1 MKSPL
6 LYVVEML
13 FCSGLLLAFYR
24 LLLVRKVSF
33 AVCRRYLVVSV
44 SLATVIPALDIPLYP
59 APTLV
64 YPLPL
69 IVPAPV
75 ETAVT
80 PAEAIVSAADVAA
93 TSAWRVSGLIAVGLY
108 TVVAFLLLGFFTL
121 RVAAIRRL
129 RRHSSLTDCGAYTLA
144 EHPQVAT
151 PFSFLHTVFLGEGY
165 EGSRREIVL
174 CHEGSHVRHR
184 HSAERIAVELFRR
197 LFWVNSF
204 FWIAGR
210 WLQEVHEW
218 EADRDVLDAGYD
230 LTEYRTV
237 IFYQLFGYNPDIAC
251 GLNHSLTKKRF
262 AMMTQFKKRRYTVLR
277 FGAAVPVV
285 AGMMLLCSFTVRTPD
300 PAATG
305 ESGPPAVT
313 VQFAAGG
320 KILLDGQPV
329 TIAELER
336 LVAAEREKLAEA
348 DRAQMM
354 VVLQAEKNTP
364 VDSVARAM
372 TALRRAN
379 ALRLECRTG
388 PSGPGV
394 LRMLPPDPSRLPAD
408 GSVKILVP
416 DEQGNMGMLKIQDR
430 NLFGVRIDAAG
441 KVAVC
446 RGGGEE
452 PVSVRKL
459 PALIKAFILNA
470 SDDPGLSAKR
480 MQEFVLPGGGTM
492 SYPVSEEI
500 VSLQVAREAS
510 FGRYVE
516 VQRLVAQAFGE
527 LRDELSRR
535 QFGRDCAS
543 LTETERQVVVR
554 AVPLKI
560 TESPAE

>member
-44 SLATVIPALDIPLYP
+44 FLAVVVPALDIPLYP

-75 ETAVT
+75 ETAVM
-80 PAEAIVSAADVAA
+80 PAGAIVSAADVAA

-108 TVVAFLLLGFFTL
+108 TVVAFLSLGFFTL

-165 EGSRREIVL
+165 EGGRREIVL
-174 CHEGSHVRHR
+174 CHEASHVRHR

-197 LFWVNSF
+197 LFWVNPF

-277 FGAAVPVV
+277 LGAAVPVV
-285 AGMMLLCSFTVRTPD
+285 AGMMLLCSFPVRSAAAPEPDRPVLTVHIGPD
-300 PAATG
+300 
-305 ESGPPAVT
+305 
-313 VQFAAGG
+313 G
-320 KILLDGQPV
+320 KIVLNGRPATV
-329 TIAELER
+329 GELEQ
-336 LVAAEREKLAEA
+336 LVAAEREKLSEAE
-348 DRAQMM
+348 RTKLE
-354 VVLQAEKNTP
+354 VVLRAESSIPMADIDDAK
-364 VDSVARAM
+364 
-372 TALRRAN
+372 TALRHAN
-379 ALRLECRTG
+379 ALRVRYSPAASDTE
-388 PSGPGV
+388 V
-394 LRMLPPDPSRLPAD
+394 LRMLPPDASRVPAD
-408 GSVKILVP
+408 GRVRVLVP
-416 DEQGNMGMLKIQDR
+416 GHDSEGGAIGIPDR
-430 NLFGVRIDAAG
+430 NLFVVRIDGSGSIVAG
-441 KVAVC
+441 QSGRLHAVSAQ
-446 RGGGEE
+446 G
-452 PVSVRKL
+452 L
-459 PALIKAFILNA
+459 PEQVKAFVLNTA
-470 SDDPGLSAKR
+470 DDPGMPEKR
-480 MQEFVLPGGGTM
+480 VKEIALLNGDTM
-492 SYPVSEEI
+492 NYPVSEGI
-500 VSLQVAREAS
+500 VSLQVSRDTP
-510 FGRYVE
+510 FGKYVE
-516 VQRLVAQAFGE
+516 VQQLIAQAFGE
-527 LRDELSRR
+527 IRDEIARYR
-535 QFGRDCAS
+535 FGKDYIS
-543 LTETERQVVVR
+543 LDDAARQVVAR

-560 TESPAE
+560 TESLP